1 MFPKRRAPV
10 IVLLII
16 VSASV
21 EGCAAPAPPVPS
33 MSLAESRE
41 RMLALVD
48 ATAAALGNR
57 EWREASG
64 ANLQG
69 CLLNGAEGHNLTYVR
84 RGQASSD
91 PEGDAAIVREFWE
104 SEGYE
109 TRVGRSS
116 NSEPI
121 LLDVHVENEDV
132 RFVRYTVSDAFS
144 GFTAESV
151 CLPGTSDE
159 VIDRG
164 EY

>member
-1 MFPKRRAPV
+1 MLAKRRSPI
-10 IVLLII
+10 IVLLVFAA
-16 VSASV
+16 VSV
-21 EGCAAPAPPVPS
+21 GGCTPHPHVPS

-69 CLLNGAEGHNLTYVR
+69 CLLNGTEGHNLTYVR
-84 RGQASSD
+84 GGRASSD
-91 PEGDAAIVREFWE
+91 PERDAAIVREFWE
-104 SEGYE
+104 SRGYE
-109 TRVGRSS
+109 VSVGRSS
-116 NSEPI
+116 NPRHTSLEV
-121 LLDVHVENEDV
+121 DVENEDV
-132 RFVRYTVSDAFS
+132 RFVRYSVSDRYS

>member
-1 MFPKRRAPV
+1 VAGG
-10 IVLLII
+10 ILLVLVA
-16 VSASV
+16 VSAG
-21 EGCAAPAPPVPS
+21 GCTPHPRPPS

-48 ATAAALGNR
+48 ATAAALGSR

-64 ANLQG
+64 ATLQA
-69 CLLNGAEGHNLTYVR
+69 CLLNGQEGHNLTCVR
-84 RGQASSD
+84 VGRASSD
-91 PEGDAAIVREFWE
+91 PERDAAIVREFWE

-109 TRVGRSS
+109 TRVGQFS
-116 NSEPI
+116 NSRHTSLEV
-121 LLDVHVENEDV
+121 DVENEEV

-151 CLPGTSDE
+151 CLPGTSSE
-159 VIDRG
+159 VIQRG

>member
-1 MFPKRRAPV
+1 MFTKRRAPV

-16 VSASV
+16 VSVSV
-21 EGCAAPAPPVPS
+21 GGCSAPAPEPS

-69 CLLNGAEGHNLTYVR
+69 CLLNGTEGHNLTYVR
-84 RGQASSD
+84 GGRASSD

-104 SEGYE
+104 SKGYE
-109 TRVGRSS
+109 VRVGRSS
-116 NSEPI
+116 NSQPI

-132 RFVRYTVSDAFS
+132 RFVRYTVSGAFS